1 MHMRDTGE
9 EGRYIQEG
17 RHRQIQET
25 DTGNME
31 QDTGNKIQGTG
42 SREREGK

>member
-31 QDTGNKIQGTG
+31 QETWNRIQGKG
-42 SREREGK
+42 GEVDEG